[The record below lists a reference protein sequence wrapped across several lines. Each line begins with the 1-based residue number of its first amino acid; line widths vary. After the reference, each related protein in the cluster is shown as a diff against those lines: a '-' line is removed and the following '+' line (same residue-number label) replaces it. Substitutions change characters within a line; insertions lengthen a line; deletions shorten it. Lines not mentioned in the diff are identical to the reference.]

1 MSAAPDR
8 RPPAWRRWVLAG
20 LACLCWALVYVP
32 PTSLVRSQ
40 GWDEA
45 MHADLPAARLALA
58 LEGAEGAE
66 TPGAWFSVLSGCQ
79 QYPFLHPLLLSG
91 AYAAF
96 GLDEGVGR
104 RTGRAMQGLGLLA
117 LFGLTATL
125 ARRLEETRG
134 RPWPGSRLAPWLAL
148 LAGTLSPL
156 WLAYSGTFFLEA
168 PSATLWALCLW
179 AWVARGARRGL
190 PQAALDLFAGALLA
204 AALFTKFNY
213 GLLLGLGL
221 TLDHASAGISAW
233 RGRRIGQFLR
243 GSSLLA
249 LPPLAAALWW
259 FLWPWPGDGALGAE
273 HRQALLGFLSGNREV
288 PYTPLARR
296 VWDLS
301 TFLAPGP
308 GALALALVGVL
319 AALPGTLRAGP
330 RALWLV
336 ALVCAAV
343 LLRHPFHLDRFLL
356 PAALPWMPL
365 AALGLARLCG
375 AGAGLRP
382 AARLR
387 PGLLVALLLA
397 ALHWRAPLADRTAA
411 LLGLLRPG
419 DASAASY
426 VAGLHRERLSLA
438 PARLLPTAGLE
449 RAAFDGFLD
458 AIAAELAPEERV
470 AFLEINSELSP
481 AALHLGLLARGGS
494 PARLFHDA
502 ARVRSDGQP
511 EMVVTFE
518 AADPG
523 WISDQVRAWAR
534 GFDVVLSTEPID
546 WKGRRG
552 REFLGR
558 YRSAL
563 FETGEW
569 SYRELATIEVARPN
583 QAPTRVQ
590 LFALRRAPR

>member
-1 MSAAPDR
+1 
-8 RPPAWRRWVLAG
+8 
-20 LACLCWALVYVP
+20 
-32 PTSLVRSQ
+32 
-40 GWDEA
+40 
-45 MHADLPAARLALA
+45 
-58 LEGAEGAE
+58 
-66 TPGAWFSVLSGCQ
+66 
-79 QYPFLHPLLLSG
+79 
-91 AYAAF
+91 
-96 GLDEGVGR
+96 
-104 RTGRAMQGLGLLA
+104 
-117 LFGLTATL
+117 
-125 ARRLEETRG
+125 
-134 RPWPGSRLAPWLAL
+134 
-148 LAGTLSPL
+148 
-156 WLAYSGTFFLEA
+156 
-168 PSATLWALCLW
+168 
-179 AWVARGARRGL
+179 
-190 PQAALDLFAGALLA
+190 
-204 AALFTKFNY
+204 
-213 GLLLGLGL
+213 
-221 TLDHASAGISAW
+221 
-233 RGRRIGQFLR
+233 
-243 GSSLLA
+243 
-249 LPPLAAALWW
+249 
-259 FLWPWPGDGALGAE
+259 LGAE

-296 VWDLS
+296 LWDLS

-308 GALALALVGVL
+308 GALALALLGVL
-319 AALPGTLRAGP
+319 LALPGTLCAGP

-356 PAALPWMPL
+356 PAALPWLPL
-365 AALGLARLCG
+365 SALGLARLCG
-375 AGAGLRP
+375 AVSGLRP
-382 AARLR
+382 AALLR
-387 PGLLVALLLA
+387 PGLLAALLLA
-397 ALHWRAPLADRTAA
+397 ALHWRAPLADRGAA

-419 DASAASY
+419 DAAAASY

-458 AIAAELAPEERV
+458 AIAAELSPRERV
-470 AFLEINSELSP
+470 GCLEINSELSP
-481 AALHLGLLARGGS
+481 AALHLGLLARGGA
-494 PARLFHDA
+494 PARVFHDA
-502 ARVRSDGQP
+502 ARVRADGQP

-523 WISDQVRAWAR
+523 WTSEQVRAWAR

-552 REFLGR
+552 REFLAR